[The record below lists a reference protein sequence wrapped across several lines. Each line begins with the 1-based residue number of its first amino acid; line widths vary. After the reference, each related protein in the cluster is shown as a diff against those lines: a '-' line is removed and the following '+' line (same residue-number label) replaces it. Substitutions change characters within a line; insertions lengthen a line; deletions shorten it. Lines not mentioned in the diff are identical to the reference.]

1 MVKLSLMVGFQRK
14 IITVWINFLVDS
26 MKSKN
31 LDHGTTKLKQKDI
44 RGHMVAKRKMIP
56 STSETHAKVLEY
68 LKAVKQ
74 TTGLKW
80 TISSFYE
87 SAVTEKIQRD
97 KHKRIL
103 S

>member
-1 MVKLSLMVGFQRK
+1 
-14 IITVWINFLVDS
+14 
-26 MKSKN
+26 
-31 LDHGTTKLKQKDI
+31 
-44 RGHMVAKRKMIP
+44 MIP